1 MPGTTIASVTTLTPE
16 RPALCA
22 PSRAARELGLKRYEF
37 DLAVELGHIRVVS
50 DEGSGTRRVA
60 RTEIARL
67 QAQAGF
73 PRTLR
78 ERVRIVGTKEG
89 ASLMGVSEGRFARL
103 ARLGL
108 LVPMRFYL
116 NRYRAVVWLY
126 PAEEL
131 REFAANGEH
140 AGLITGRTPET
151 LRSQLT
157 AGLDLRPRNWR
168 GRHLGFLLRQ
178 AEDPWARAAAIAAFL
193 PSEKIAEIAKVPHE
207 RARLDRLRPA
217 LPEHG
222 APGSPAA
229 LLGEQIMT
237 AQDTDEIAWLSADL
251 ARQLE
256 ATRAAWSPSSPA
268 PGRRDPAALRPRARR
283 APTLPVPRPS
293 VPAAPVDIATAR
305 ACSDT
310 TVSPPRP
317 RSHPRPGADGP
328 HPPRGLLTWLRR
340 RNPRSARAGDHPRG
354 T

>member
-37 DLAVELGHIRVVS
+37 DLAVELGRIRIVS
-50 DEGSGTRRVA
+50 DEGSGGRRVA

-73 PRTLR
+73 PQTLR
-78 ERVRIVGTKEG
+78 ERVRVVGTKEG
-89 ASLMGVSEGRFARL
+89 ASLMRVSEGRFARL

-108 LVPMRFYL
+108 LVPVRFYL

-126 PAEEL
+126 LAEEL
-131 REFAANGEH
+131 REFVANGEH
-140 AGLITGRTPET
+140 AELITGRTPET

-157 AGLDLRPRNWR
+157 AGLDLRARNWR

-178 AEDPWARAAAIAAFL
+178 AEDPWARAGAIAAFL
-193 PSEKIAEIAKVPHE
+193 PSGEIAEIVRSPYE
-207 RARLDRLRPA
+207 RARLDRLRPP

-222 APGSPAA
+222 APGSPSA

-237 AQDTDEIAWLSADL
+237 AQDADEIAWLSADL

-256 ATRAAWSPSSPA
+256 ATRAPWSTPSQVPS
-268 PGRRDPAALRPRARR
+268 RRDHAARR
-283 APTLPVPRPS
+283 PGVRRVPTPAVSRPPA
-293 VPAAPVDIATAR
+293 PAAPVDIATAR
-305 ACSDT
+305 ARSDIP
-310 TVSPPRP
+310 VSAPLPP
-317 RSHPRPGADGP
+317 SDHRPGATAAR
-328 HPPRGLLTWLRR
+328 PPRGLLTWLRR
-340 RNPRSARAGDHPRG
+340 RSPRSTPVGDHTRG

>member
-1 MPGTTIASVTTLTPE
+1 MPGTTIASVTTLIPE

-37 DLAVELGHIRVVS
+37 DLAVELGRIRVVS
-50 DEGSGTRRVA
+50 DERGGAQRVA

-73 PRTLR
+73 PQTLR
-78 ERVRIVGTKEG
+78 ERVRVVGTKEG

-108 LVPMRFYL
+108 LVPVRFYL

-126 PAEEL
+126 LAEEL
-131 REFAANGEH
+131 REFVANAEH
-140 AGLITGRTPET
+140 ADLITGRTPET

-178 AEDPWARAAAIAAFL
+178 AEDPWARAGAIAAFL
-193 PSEKIAEIAKVPHE
+193 PGEEIAEIVKIPYE
-207 RARLDRLRPA
+207 RARLDRMRPS

-229 LLGEQIMT
+229 VLSEQIMT
-237 AQDTDEIAWLSADL
+237 AQDADEIAWLSADL
-251 ARQLE
+251 ARQLD
-256 ATRAAWSPSSPA
+256 ATRAPWSASSPV
-268 PGRRDPAALRPRARR
+268 PGRRDHAARR
-283 APTLPVPRPS
+283 SGVRRVPTPAVPRP
-293 VPAAPVDIATAR
+293 PAPTAPVD
-305 ACSDT
+305 T
-310 TVSPPRP
+310 TR
-317 RSHPRPGADGP
+317 
-328 HPPRGLLTWLRR
+328 PPRGLLTWLRR
-340 RNPRSARAGDHPRG
+340 RSPRSAPVADHARG

>member
-1 MPGTTIASVTTLTPE
+1 MPGTTLASVTTLTPE

-37 DLAVELGHIRVVS
+37 DLAVELGRIRVVS
-50 DEGSGTRRVA
+50 DRASGARRVA

-73 PRTLR
+73 PQTLR
-78 ERVRIVGTKEG
+78 ERVRVVGTKEG

-108 LVPMRFYL
+108 LVPVRFYL

-126 PAEEL
+126 LAEEL
-131 REFAANGEH
+131 REFVANSEH
-140 AGLITGRTPET
+140 ADLITGRTPET
-151 LRSQLT
+151 LRSQLA

-178 AEDPWARAAAIAAFL
+178 AEDPWVRAGAIAAFL
-193 PSEKIAEIAKVPHE
+193 PNEEVAEIAKIPYE
-207 RARLDRLRPA
+207 RARLDRMRPS

-222 APGSPAA
+222 APGSPGA

-237 AQDTDEIAWLSADL
+237 AQDADEIAWLSADL
-251 ARQLE
+251 SRQLE
-256 ATRAAWSPSSPA
+256 ATRAPWSPTPA
-268 PGRRDPAALRPRARR
+268 
-283 APTLPVPRPS
+283 VPRS
-293 VPAAPVDIATAR
+293 AVPEAPVDLAAGRAR
-305 ACSDT
+305 SDT
-310 TVSPPRP
+310 SPSAPPGSGPRP
-317 RSHPRPGADGP
+317 A
-328 HPPRGLLTWLRR
+328 RGLLNWLRR
-340 RNPRSARAGDHPRG
+340 RSPRSVSAGDHARG